1 MERVWGVSEGGS
13 RLNMVEARV
22 SAGTEGLQGIF
33 VPILESLEQK
43 GQAVPGM
50 ILCWGGGRVEPLSV
64 LLCWETQ
71 GEVDAPGSDSRA

>member
-43 GQAVPGM
+43 G
-50 ILCWGGGRVEPLSV
+50 
-64 LLCWETQ
+64 
-71 GEVDAPGSDSRA
+71 